1 MEYPVSKHPQKGSA
15 SFDHTLTLYLED
27 TIRIERRHRTT
38 FYGKLMFVAMAALLL
53 MQAPHSQ
60 GFAGDLA
67 LHPQACDAVA
77 ASQPPQPWAR
87 FAFAGP
93 QFH

>member
-1 MEYPVSKHPQKGSA
+1 VSPRHGKGPA
-15 SFDHTLTLYLED
+15 GFDHALTLYLED

-38 FYGKLMFVAMAALLL
+38 SYGKLLFMVMAALLL
-53 MQAPHSQ
+53 VQAPTNQ
-60 GFAGDLA
+60 GVAGDLA
-67 LHPQACDAVA
+67 LQSQVRDADA
-77 ASQPPQPWAR
+77 ASQHPPALAR

>member
-1 MEYPVSKHPQKGSA
+1 MSPRTQNGPDRFNHA
-15 SFDHTLTLYLED
+15 LTLYLED

-38 FYGKLMFVAMAALLL
+38 FYGKLIFVTVAALLL
-53 MQAPHSQ
+53 MQAPHNQ

-67 LHPQACDAVA
+67 VQSQACDAVA
-77 ASQPPQPWAR
+77 ASEPPQTWAR

>member
-1 MEYPVSKHPQKGSA
+1 MSPRPQKGPDGFNHA
-15 SFDHTLTLYLED
+15 LTLYLED

-38 FYGKLMFVAMAALLL
+38 FYGKLIFVAVAALLL

-67 LHPQACDAVA
+67 LQSQACDAGA
-77 ASQPPQPWAR
+77 ASEPPQTWAR

>member
-1 MEYPVSKHPQKGSA
+1 VSLRTQNGPDRFNHA
-15 SFDHTLTLYLED
+15 LTLYLED

-38 FYGKLMFVAMAALLL
+38 FYGKVVLAAVAALLL
-53 MQAPHSQ
+53 MQAPPHNQ

-77 ASQPPQPWAR
+77 ASQPPQTWAR

-93 QFH
+93 QFR